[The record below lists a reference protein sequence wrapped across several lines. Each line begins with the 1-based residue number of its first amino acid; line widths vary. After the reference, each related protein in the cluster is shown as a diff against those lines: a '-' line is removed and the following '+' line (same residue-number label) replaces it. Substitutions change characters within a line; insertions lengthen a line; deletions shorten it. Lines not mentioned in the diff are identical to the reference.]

1 MAHLEEALEAEFYAC
16 IITAPVLYSLMV
28 IISVIDARTAETWG
42 VV

>member
-16 IITAPVLYSLMV
+16 ITTPVPYSLMV

>member
-1 MAHLEEALEAEFYAC
+1 MAHLEEALEAEFYEC
-16 IITAPVLYSLMV
+16 TTAPVLYSLMV